1 MKDRDAVVGG
11 LRALA
16 REDAN
21 LDVKALTG
29 HPGWYR
35 LRVGNSA
42 GAVLQRSPRYS

>member
-29 HPGWYR
+29 HPGSCTTAIPQ
-35 LRVGNSA
+35 GS
-42 GAVLQRSPRYS
+42 

>member
-1 MKDRDAVVGG
+1 MAGYAR
-11 LRALA
+11 LA

-35 LRVGNSA
+35 LPVGSWRVLN
-42 GAVLQRSPRYS
+42 YSDPQGS